1 MSEDQV
7 KRWKSLLREV
17 VDFPKPGVREKEKK
31 GKKQN
36 IQTDVHCFLDS
47 FPRH

>member
-31 GKKQN
+31 RGKKHSS
-36 IQTDVHCFLDS
+36 D
-47 FPRH
+47 